1 MKPEKNTKDEPKITL
16 SLDPKT
22 KKKSEVVSTIIM
34 FVAAALIAFV
44 LSVYVFQQYEVDGP
58 SMQTTLYNQN
68 RLIVVKY
75 ERTWARI
82 TGHPYI
88 PNIGNIII
96 FHENGLYS
104 SDGTPENTLVKRVV
118 ALPGD
123 RVVIANGVLTVYD
136 KQYPKGF
143 DPDKTLSY
151 GKVIGYTSSESSTNI
166 NLVLPKNEIF
176 VLGDNRTN
184 SCDSRCFGPVNVN
197 QIIGKLALR
206 IYPFNKLTLF

>member
-1 MKPEKNTKDEPKITL
+1 MEPDKNNKLSTDKPTLDKNV
-16 SLDPKT
+16 
-22 KKKSEVVSTIIM
+22 KKSEVISTTIM
-34 FVAAALIAFV
+34 FVIAVAIAFL
-44 LSVYVFQQYEVDGP
+44 LSIYTFQQYEVDGP
-58 SMQTTLYNQN
+58 SMQTTLFNQN

-104 SDGTPENTLVKRVV
+104 SDGSPENTLVKRVV

-123 RVVIANGVLTVYD
+123 RVVIADGVLTVYD
-136 KQYPKGF
+136 KQHSNGF

-151 GKVIGYTSSESSTNI
+151 GKVIGYTSSESSSNI
-166 NLVLPKNEIF
+166 NLVLPKDEIY
-176 VLGDNRTN
+176 VLGDNRVD
-184 SCDSRCFGPVNVN
+184 SCDSRCFGPINVN
-197 QIIGKLALR
+197 QIIGRLALR
-206 IYPFNKLTLF
+206 IYPFNKFTIF

>member
-1 MKPEKNTKDEPKITL
+1 MEPEKNNKKVTGKPVIDQMP
-16 SLDPKT
+16 T
-22 KKKSEVVSTIIM
+22 KKNEIISTLVMLVVAVI
-34 FVAAALIAFV
+34 IAFL
-44 LSVYVFQQYEVDGP
+44 LSIYTFQQYEVDGP
-58 SMQTTLYNQN
+58 SMQTTLFNQN

-75 ERTWARI
+75 ERTWASI

-104 SDGTPENTLVKRVV
+104 NDGTPENTLVKRVV

-136 KQYPKGF
+136 KQHPNGF
-143 DPDKTLSY
+143 DPDKTLPY
-151 GKVIGYTSSESSTNI
+151 GKVIGYTSSESSSNI

-176 VLGDNRTN
+176 VLGDNRAD

-197 QIIGKLALR
+197 QIIGRLALR
-206 IYPFNKLTLF
+206 IYPFNKITLF

>member
-1 MKPEKNTKDEPKITL
+1 MEPEKNTKEETKQTQAFIPK
-16 SLDPKT
+16 K

-34 FVAAALIAFV
+34 FVIAAVIAFI

-104 SDGTPENTLVKRVV
+104 SDGTPESTLVKRVV

-123 RVVIANGVLTVYD
+123 RVMIANGVLTVYD
-136 KQYPKGF
+136 KQHPNGF

-176 VLGDNRTN
+176 VLGDNRAD

-197 QIIGKLALR
+197 QIIGRLALR
-206 IYPFNKLTLF
+206 IYPFDKFTIF